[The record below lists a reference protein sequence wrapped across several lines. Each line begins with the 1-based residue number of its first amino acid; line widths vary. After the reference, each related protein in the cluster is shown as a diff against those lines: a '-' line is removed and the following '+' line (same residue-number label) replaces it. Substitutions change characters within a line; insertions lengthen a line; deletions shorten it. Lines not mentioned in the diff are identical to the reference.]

1 MIHFKLADIKLESP
15 DAYVAT
21 LKKNLSCGFQVIDI
35 FCKNA
40 VLIIYRYLKRFYTYR
55 KINSIYLKFDHSL
68 NNSCRKINNTK
79 IKNITNK

>member
-15 DAYVAT
+15 GAYLDT
-21 LKKNLSCGFQVIDI
+21 LKKNLSWGFQVIDI

-40 VLIIYRYLKRFYTYR
+40 VLIIYRYLKRFYTDR

>member
-1 MIHFKLADIKLESP
+1 MIDFKLADIKLESP
-15 DAYVAT
+15 DAYLAK
-21 LKKNLSCGFQVIDI
+21 LKKNLSWSFQVIDI
-35 FCKNA
+35 CCKYA